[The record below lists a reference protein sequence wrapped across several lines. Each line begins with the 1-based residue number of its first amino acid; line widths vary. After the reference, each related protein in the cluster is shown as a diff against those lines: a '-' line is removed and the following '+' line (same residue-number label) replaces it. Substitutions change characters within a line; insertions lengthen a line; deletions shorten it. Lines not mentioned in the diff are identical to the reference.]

1 MGRYDTGIDPYTDVI
16 RLKNPVFSN
25 QQTRY
30 SLQIE
35 QMTGAVL
42 LVRIDHRD

>member
-16 RLKNPVFSN
+16 TLQNPVFSN
-25 QQTRY
+25 QQTLY

-35 QMTGAVL
+35 KMTGAVL
-42 LVRIDHRD
+42 LVRIDRRD